1 MKFIVPI
8 DVYDTDVL
16 VYFGKPKKFLKY
28 IKPKIDKETY
38 QEIKNAIFVSN
49 GFAVE
54 SKTRQNILFMP
65 AVPNT
70 VKEYATLAHEIFHI
84 VTAILSAR
92 DIPLDRNT
100 EECYAYL
107 IGWITK
113 CIYRGI
119 NEKVK

>member
-1 MKFIVPI
+1 MKFIIPI

-16 VYFGKPKKFLKY
+16 VYFGKPKEFLMY
-28 IKPKIDKETY
+28 IKPKIDKETFR
-38 QEIKNAIFVSN
+38 EIKKAIFTSN

-65 AVPNT
+65 ATPKT
-70 VKEYATLAHEIFHI
+70 VRQYATLAHEIFH
-84 VTAILSAR
+84 TATTILSAR

-107 IGWITK
+107 ISWITN
-113 CIYRGI
+113 CIYRAI
-119 NEKVK
+119 NEKIK